1 MKRRIFLLADITVT
15 IGKHTFQ
22 NPVFAASGTF
32 GYGLENPDLV
42 DISAFGAI
50 VTKSITRQPREGN
63 PPPRIVET
71 PSGMINSIGL
81 SNIGVDKYVSDM
93 APKYADIGC
102 PVIMNIAGSSEDE
115 YCEIVEITESVNS
128 NIIGYEV
135 NISCPNVKHGGIE
148 FGVNAELTESLTS
161 KIRKRTGKLV
171 IMKLSPNVTDIRS
184 IAMAAEA
191 GGADALSAIN
201 TVYGMSINPHTK
213 KSEIYTTYGGLSGPA
228 IKPVGLACVH
238 KVSLAVDVPVIGIGG
253 ITSGKDA
260 VEYIL
265 AGASAIQVGTAN
277 YRDPATGISILD
289 DLKRYLAEQNIA
301 TVAEMIG
308 MGETYES

>member
-1 MKRRIFLLADITVT
+1 MKPNWKGIYPALTTKFTDEDQLDIPTFLQNIEYQIEAGIHGCV
-15 IGKHTFQ
+15 IGGSLGE
-22 NPVFAASGTF
+22 AST
-32 GYGLENPDLV
+32 LTQKEKVDLLK
-42 DISAFGAI
+42 A
-50 VTKSITRQPREGN
+50 
-63 PPPRIVET
+63 
-71 PSGMINSIGL
+71 
-81 SNIGVDKYVSDM
+81 GVDHVNNR
-93 APKYADIGC
+93 I

-184 IAMAAEA
+184 IAKAAEA

-308 MGETYES
+308 KVETYES